1 MAFSL
6 QYWVNYTS
14 DSSKLQRKSEMAVS
28 CDRVMTF
35 NFEKDLNVVNA
46 NVQASMKDKS
56 YKVQVCG
63 YSCFLAFVSLL
74 MLISLLILNT
84 CLVRYVTS
92 QVYTQEWKVGGGECS
107 GTRQE
112 ILRLWRA
119 ERMKNG

>member
-1 MAFSL
+1 
-6 QYWVNYTS
+6 
-14 DSSKLQRKSEMAVS
+14 MAVS

-92 QVYTQEWKVGGGECS
+92 QVYTQEWKVGGGAPTR
-107 GTRQE
+107 GTDKLSTPYT
-112 ILRLWRA
+112 ITKK
-119 ERMKNG
+119 KNTQI